1 MELQHRI
8 NRLNGRIRVTMVMFI
23 VLLILSGL
31 TAIPVQTEL
40 NFLVRHIHRIPLFM
54 QEWVRTVSHA
64 INDTATH
71 YPYLLYGYDW
81 LAYGHIVIALFFFG
95 VYRDPIGNAWVLR
108 TGMVACL
115 GIFILAFAVAALRGI
130 PLFWSL
136 IDCAFGVF
144 GILPLLL
151 VQRWINQLRILKQTE
166 FTNSHHSL

>member
-1 MELQHRI
+1 
-8 NRLNGRIRVTMVMFI
+8 
-23 VLLILSGL
+23 
-31 TAIPVQTEL
+31 
-40 NFLVRHIHRIPLFM
+40 
-54 QEWVRTVSHA
+54 
-64 INDTATH
+64 
-71 YPYLLYGYDW
+71 
-81 LAYGHIVIALFFFG
+81 VIALFFIG